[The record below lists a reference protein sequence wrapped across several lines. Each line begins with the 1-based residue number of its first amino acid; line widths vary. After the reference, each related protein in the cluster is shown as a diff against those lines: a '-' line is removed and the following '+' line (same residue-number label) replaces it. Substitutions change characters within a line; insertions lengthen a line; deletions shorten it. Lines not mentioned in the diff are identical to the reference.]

1 MTQLFMRAAALVRR
15 IIGAPD
21 YDAYL
26 GHFAEHHPNSVPQT
40 EREFLDER
48 LAARYSRAGSRC
60 C

>member
-1 MTQLFMRAAALVRR
+1 MTQLFMRMAALVRR

-26 GHFAEHHPNSVPQT
+26 RHIAEHHPKSVPQT
-40 EREFLDER
+40 ERDFLDER
-48 LAARYSRAGSRC
+48 LVARYSRAGSRC